1 MTPALP
7 CTAVL
12 GAQRGREKGP
22 PSPHCALW
30 VLGLS
35 LSLRSGNTLQAHG
48 VHPPKNPCR
57 VNVRTKGNP
66 EKHLGAVSGP
76 SASSGHAAHVV
87 PAGGARLGG
96 MSPGASGA
104 AGGKDAGQG
113 LQEGGLCRT
122 RDALGPFSCLF
133 PR

>member
-7 CTAVL
+7 CSAVL

-22 PSPHCALW
+22 LSPHCALW

-35 LSLRSGNTLQAHG
+35 LSLRSGNTLQTHG
-48 VHPPKNPCR
+48 VHPPKNPR
-57 VNVRTKGNP
+57 QVNVRMKGNP

-87 PAGGARLGG
+87 PAG
-96 MSPGASGA
+96 A
-104 AGGKDAGQG
+104 AWVG
-113 LQEGGLCRT
+113 
-122 RDALGPFSCLF
+122 
-133 PR
+133 